1 MSDEHPHAHSHH
13 RGIAEPTKSDLLR
26 RLARIRGQVE
36 GIRRMVEEERYCP
49 EIMQQF
55 AAVRSGLAAS
65 EKLLF
70 ANHLEGCAT
79 QGLTQ
84 GGEAAREVRQEL
96 LDLFYRY
103 MK

>member
-1 MSDEHPHAHSHH
+1 MTEHIHSHH
-13 RGIAEPTKSDLLR
+13 RGISEPTRSDLLK

-36 GIRRMVEEERYCP
+36 GIRRMVEEQRYCP

-55 AAVRSGLAAS
+55 AAVRSGLSAA
-65 EKLLF
+65 EKKLF

-79 QGLTQ
+79 HGLSQ
-84 GGEAAREVRQEL
+84 GGEAAQEVREEL

>member
-1 MSDEHPHAHSHH
+1 MTTSTHSHAQ
-13 RGIAEPTKSDLLR
+13 GIAEPTKADLLR
-26 RLARIRGQVE
+26 RLSRIRGQVE

-55 AAVRSGLAAS
+55 SAVRSGLAAA
-65 EKLLF
+65 EKELF

-79 QGLTQ
+79 HALSH
-84 GGEAAREVRQEL
+84 GGEQADEVRREL

-103 MK
+103 MR